1 MRLSRENQRLDSFRV
16 ESYISC
22 YTNRLFYLVKGM
34 TKYKR
39 VQEWI
44 LEALESGKFKA
55 GDLLPSEGELCELL
69 SVGRN
74 SVRTALSNLSHAGI
88 VDTKKGVGTFCVG
101 VRQSGTMTVG
111 FVSLY
116 SQEYIFPRIVQ
127 GCNNALSKNGYHL
140 VLTESMEDTKVE
152 RDVLTRLWNRKVDGI
167 ILQPA
172 YDGRDPM
179 NLDLLRDIQLSGI
192 PIMLIDNFY
201 PGHQFNAVVMN
212 DRAGGRLAASYL
224 WQRGHRRIGIVYHKN
239 YYPKILRMQGAL
251 EFLREAG
258 QMATEDWIIGY
269 DRKKN
274 PGDIKDQ
281 ISESFAEAAKNGRP
295 FPTAFVCTN
304 DQEAIELIRAGRDH
318 GLVFPRDLS
327 IVSFDNSALAD
338 LPDLPLTSINHPSQ
352 YMGATAAN
360 LLLEKV
366 RDRENRTS
374 TVTLIE
380 PELIE
385 RNSVTDLRDKTSP

>member
-1 MRLSRENQRLDSFRV
+1 M
-16 ESYISC
+16 
-22 YTNRLFYLVKGM
+22 M

-101 VRQSGTMTVG
+101 ARKSGTMTVG

-127 GCNNALSKNGYHL
+127 GCNNTLSKNGYHL
-140 VLTESMEDTKVE
+140 VLSESMEDTKVE
-152 RDVLTRLWNRKVDGI
+152 RDVLTKLWNLKVDGI

-192 PIMLIDNFY
+192 PIMLIDNFSGNA
-201 PGHQFNAVVMN
+201 PGGECCDV
-212 DRAGGRLAASYL
+212 
-224 WQRGHRRIGIVYHKN
+224 
-239 YYPKILRMQGAL
+239 
-251 EFLREAG
+251 
-258 QMATEDWIIGY
+258 
-269 DRKKN
+269 
-274 PGDIKDQ
+274 
-281 ISESFAEAAKNGRP
+281 
-295 FPTAFVCTN
+295 
-304 DQEAIELIRAGRDH
+304 
-318 GLVFPRDLS
+318 
-327 IVSFDNSALAD
+327 
-338 LPDLPLTSINHPSQ
+338 
-352 YMGATAAN
+352 
-360 LLLEKV
+360 
-366 RDRENRTS
+366 
-374 TVTLIE
+374 
-380 PELIE
+380 
-385 RNSVTDLRDKTSP
+385 DLRFSEGSSDSAEFSGLTFQPSGDLFCFGHGKIASLKFE

>member
-1 MRLSRENQRLDSFRV
+1 
-16 ESYISC
+16 
-22 YTNRLFYLVKGM
+22 M

-44 LEALESGKFKA
+44 LEALESGKFQA
-55 GDLLPSEGELCELL
+55 GDLLPSESELCKLL

-74 SVRTALSNLSHAGI
+74 SVRTALSNLSHEGI

-101 VRQSGTMTVG
+101 ARQMGTMTIG

-127 GCNNALSKNGYHL
+127 GCNGALSKNGYHL

-167 ILQPA
+167 LLQPA

-192 PIMLIDNFY
+192 PIVLIDNFY

-239 YYPKILRMQGAL
+239 YYPKILRMQGAR
-251 EFLREAG
+251 EFLREA
-258 QMATEDWIIGY
+258 EIG
-269 DRKKN
+269 
-274 PGDIKDQ
+274 
-281 ISESFAEAAKNGRP
+281 
-295 FPTAFVCTN
+295 
-304 DQEAIELIRAGRDH
+304 RAH
-318 GLVFPRDLS
+318 V
-327 IVSFDNSALAD
+327 
-338 LPDLPLTSINHPSQ
+338 
-352 YMGATAAN
+352 
-360 LLLEKV
+360 
-366 RDRENRTS
+366 
-374 TVTLIE
+374 
-380 PELIE
+380 
-385 RNSVTDLRDKTSP
+385 

>member
-1 MRLSRENQRLDSFRV
+1 
-16 ESYISC
+16 
-22 YTNRLFYLVKGM
+22 M
-34 TKYKR
+34 TKYQR

-44 LEALESGKFKA
+44 LEALESGKFQS

-74 SVRTALSNLSHAGI
+74 SVRTALSNLAHAGI

-101 VRQSGTMTVG
+101 VRQSGTMTIG

-127 GCNNALSKNGYHL
+127 GCNNTLSKNGYHL
-140 VLTESMEDTKVE
+140 VLAESMEDTKIE
-152 RDVLTRLWNRKVDGI
+152 RDVLTKLWNRKVDGI

-172 YDGRDPM
+172 YDGREPM

-192 PIMLIDNFY
+192 PIVLIDNHY
-201 PGHQFNAVVMN
+201 PDHQFNAVVMN
-212 DRAGGRLAASYL
+212 DRAGGRLAASHL

-258 QMATEDWIIGY
+258 WTESEDWVIGY
-269 DRKKN
+269 DRKKT
-274 PGDIKDQ
+274 PEEIKEQ
-281 ISESFAEAAKNGRP
+281 IFESFAEAAKKGKP

-304 DQEAIELIRAGRDH
+304 DQEAIELIRVAHDYE
-318 GLVFPRDLS
+318 LVFPRDLS
-327 IVSFDNSALAD
+327 VVSFDNSALAD
-338 LPDLPLTSINHPSQ
+338 LPGLPLTSINHPSN

-360 LLLEKV
+360 MLLEKV
-366 RDRENRTS
+366 RDRGIRTS
-374 TVTLIE
+374 TVSIIE

-385 RNSVTDLRDKTSP
+385 RNSVTDPRDRPSP